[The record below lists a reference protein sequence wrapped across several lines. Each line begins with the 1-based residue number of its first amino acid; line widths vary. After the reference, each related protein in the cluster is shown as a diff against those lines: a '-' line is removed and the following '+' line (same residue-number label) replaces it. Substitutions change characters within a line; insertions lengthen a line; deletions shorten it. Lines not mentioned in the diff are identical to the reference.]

1 MEDLCGPTNLDLI
14 LSICNIK
21 KMSDD
26 EDVNEVS
33 AALKSS
39 NVSDGGTD
47 VLLALD
53 VKYVKKI
60 KNNPDDSGKRYE
72 HRGKGTVRIEG
83 CGRISVFGDDRTG
96 NAILLTQVIKPKP
109 GEPKPTLE

>member
-1 MEDLCGPTNLDLI
+1 
-14 LSICNIK
+14 
-21 KMSDD
+21 MSDD
-26 EDVNEVS
+26 EGLNEIS
-33 AALKSS
+33 DALERS
-39 NVSDGGTD
+39 NVSDGSSN

-53 VKYVKKI
+53 LKYVKKI

-83 CGRISVFGDDRTG
+83 CGKISVFGDDRTG

-109 GEPKPTLE
+109 GEPTPTLE